1 MEVPR
6 MSKDN
11 KGWSKMKFEGEWAK
25 TLQNYLAKKQDE
37 VPKGWLK
44 SDEALEKMG
53 YSGNSAGQRNKLL
66 NAMARDGFLEK
77 KDFKIFDGT
86 GRRVTAITHYKITGK
101 S

>member
-1 MEVPR
+1 
-6 MSKDN
+6 MSKSN

-25 TLQNYLAKKQDE
+25 TLQSYLAKKQDE

-66 NAMARDGFLEK
+66 NAMAREGFLEK
-77 KDFKIFDGT
+77 RDFKIFDGT
-86 GRRVTAITHYKITGK
+86 GRRISSITHYKITGMAYV
-101 S
+101 